1 MSCWC
6 RCELVLN
13 KAGLIPDFGVGRSL
27 ITFAFLMELAK
38 LNNFARYMNIVWT
51 VALLTIG
58 LNACRKSSWNPD
70 KQFTEQK
77 RVQEVDARKAQIE
90 TSQNISKKVLRF
102 ERDAFVRIQ
111 SGTSISE
118 LNKIMG
124 YRFEV
129 LASIPDAASVWE
141 TRRYRVGHL
150 IASHFGQTSKE
161 FEICD
166 KDRELFTLTLANGVV
181 RTVEY

>member
-1 MSCWC
+1 MPQLMTIIW
-6 RCELVLN
+6 
-13 KAGLIPDFGVGRSL
+13 KAGFM
-27 ITFAFLMELAK
+27 A
-38 LNNFARYMNIVWT
+38 IV
-51 VALLTIG
+51 LT
-58 LNACRKSSWNPD
+58 ACRSNSWDPD
-70 KQFTEQK
+70 KQFAEQR
-77 RVQEVDARKAQIE
+77 RVQEDAIRKAQIE
-90 TSQNISKKVLRF
+90 KSQNSSKNVVRI
-102 ERDAFVRIQ
+102 ERDALVRIQ
-111 SGTSISE
+111 SGIPISE
-118 LNKIMG
+118 LNKVMG

-166 KDRELFTLTLANGVV
+166 QDRELFTLTLANGVV

>member
-1 MSCWC
+1 MTIIWTAGFMAI
-6 RCELVLN
+6 VL
-13 KAGLIPDFGVGRSL
+13 
-27 ITFAFLMELAK
+27 T
-38 LNNFARYMNIVWT
+38 
-51 VALLTIG
+51 
-58 LNACRKSSWNPD
+58 ACRSNSWDPD
-70 KQFTEQK
+70 KQFAEQR
-77 RVQEVDARKAQIE
+77 RVQEDAIRKAQIE
-90 TSQNISKKVLRF
+90 KSQNSSKNVVRI
-102 ERDAFVRIQ
+102 ERDALVRIQ
-111 SGTSISE
+111 SGIPISE
-118 LNKIMG
+118 LNKVMG

-166 KDRELFTLTLANGVV
+166 QDRELFTLTLANGVV

>member
-1 MSCWC
+1 MAM
-6 RCELVLN
+6 VL
-13 KAGLIPDFGVGRSL
+13 
-27 ITFAFLMELAK
+27 T
-38 LNNFARYMNIVWT
+38 
-51 VALLTIG
+51 
-58 LNACRKSSWNPD
+58 ACRYNSWDPD
-70 KQFTEQK
+70 KQFAEQR
-77 RVQEVDARKAQIE
+77 RVQEEAIRKAQIE
-90 TSQNISKKVLRF
+90 KSQNTSKNVVRI
-102 ERDAFVRIQ
+102 ERDALVRIQ
-111 SGTSISE
+111 SGIPISE
-118 LNKIMG
+118 LNKVMG

-166 KDRELFTLTLANGVV
+166 QDRELFTLTLASGVV